1 MRSLERLPRES
12 SRDYALRTIKE
23 NIIDLTLAPGS
34 QISEN
39 ELAVELGLSRTP
51 GREALI
57 ELSKIHIIE
66 IHPQRK
72 TTVTLIDDKM
82 VEESRF
88 MRDLL
93 ECAVVELDCERAAPA
108 DLERLNANI
117 RLQSLYLE
125 DCCTNAG
132 KARIFQQLRNL
143 SIHADRVRGMALSS
157 DLSLTVVQ
165 DHRDLVGAIG
175 RRDGKAAREL
185 MEIHL
190 DRYQIDTA
198 AIREMYPQYFK

>member
-1 MRSLERLPRES
+1 
-12 SRDYALRTIKE
+12 
-23 NIIDLTLAPGS
+23 
-34 QISEN
+34 
-39 ELAVELGLSRTP
+39 
-51 GREALI
+51 
-57 ELSKIHIIE
+57 
-66 IHPQRK
+66 
-72 TTVTLIDDKM
+72 
-82 VEESRF
+82 

-125 DCCTNAG
+125 DCCTNEFMALDDQFHGMLFDIAG
-132 KARIFQQLRNL
+132 KSRIFQQLRNL